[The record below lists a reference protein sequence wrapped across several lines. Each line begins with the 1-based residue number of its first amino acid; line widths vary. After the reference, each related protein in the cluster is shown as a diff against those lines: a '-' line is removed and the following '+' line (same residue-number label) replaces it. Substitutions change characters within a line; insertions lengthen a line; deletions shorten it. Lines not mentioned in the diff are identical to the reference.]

1 MTTKAAQG
9 SSARDVAARALVR
22 VWQQAAFAS
31 AALDGEVARAR
42 LDPRDA
48 GLATELCYGVL
59 RVEPAL
65 VSKLGAVSDK
75 FRAPTGLVRAHLL
88 IGAYTLC
95 FLDRVPP
102 FAAVSE
108 AVEAA
113 RRVSDPRVGGF
124 VNAVLRRLAADI
136 EKKGRPALGEMVA
149 ASCPSWLWDALKR
162 AMPSAEVARFL
173 SEGSAAPPHALCL
186 ADASMRDATIAELRG
201 AAPLATFDRGSVS
214 GRAVRVVGAGDLRKL
229 PGFGEDFVAQE
240 EGAQVIALA
249 LGARSGERVLDACAG
264 HGNKTW
270 LLAHEV
276 GEGGQ
281 VDAAD
286 LHAPKLKQL
295 EATLRGKNK
304 GGRAFAVDWSKGRG
318 DVPEGY
324 DRVLVDAPCS
334 GTGTLRRRPEIV
346 LRRTAED
353 VTRLAELQL
362 AIVRRTASVVRT
374 GGRLVFAVCS
384 VLREEAEGVV
394 EAAISAG
401 GEDGSQIVPAPF
413 DAEAVRAVF
422 GDVTAFRL
430 LPHVHGT
437 DGYFAASFEIRR

>member
-1 MTTKAAQG
+1 MTTKPLQG
-9 SSARDVAARALVR
+9 ASARDVAARALVR

-31 AALDGEVARAR
+31 AALDGEVGRAK

-48 GLATELCYGVL
+48 ALATELCYGVL

-65 VSKLGAVSDK
+65 LAKLSTVSDR
-75 FRAPTGLVRAHLL
+75 FRAPSGLVRAHLL

-113 RRVSDPRVGGF
+113 RRVADPRVGGF
-124 VNAVLRRLAADI
+124 VNAVLRRLAADV
-136 EKKGRPALGEMVA
+136 EKRGRPSLGEMVA
-149 ASCPSWLWDALKR
+149 ASTPSWLWDALKR

-173 SEGSAAPPHALCL
+173 SEGPAAPPHAVCV
-186 ADASMRDATIAELRG
+186 ADASARDATIARLRE
-201 AAPLATFDRGSVS
+201 AMPSATFEAGSAS
-214 GRAVRVVGAGDLRKL
+214 ARAVRVHAAGDLRKL

-240 EGAQVIALA
+240 EGAQVVALA
-249 LGARSGERVLDACAG
+249 LGARPGERVLDACAG

-270 LLAHEV
+270 LLTHEV
-276 GEGGQ
+276 GPTGT

-295 EATLRGKNK
+295 TVTLRGKNEA
-304 GGRAFAVDWSKGRG
+304 GRAFAVDWSKGRG
-318 DVPEGY
+318 EVPDGY

-334 GTGTLRRRPEIV
+334 GTGTLRRRPEIG

-394 EAAISAG
+394 EAAVAQG
-401 GEDGSQIVPAPF
+401 GDDGARLVPTVF
-413 DAEAVRAVF
+413 DAPAVRALF
-422 GDVTAFRL
+422 GDVTSFRL

-437 DGYFAASFEIRR
+437 DGYFAASFEIQR